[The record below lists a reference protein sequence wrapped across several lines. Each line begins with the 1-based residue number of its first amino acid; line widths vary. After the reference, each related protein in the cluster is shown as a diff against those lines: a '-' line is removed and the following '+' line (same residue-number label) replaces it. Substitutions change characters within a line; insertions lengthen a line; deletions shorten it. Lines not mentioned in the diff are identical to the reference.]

1 MVSVKELPKKS
12 YFLGFMSYCS
22 HDPSAAMIEL
32 INDNGQLDYKMV
44 HFEEGMLSRRKKS
57 YHFPT
62 RSIAACLEYFRIGIE
77 DVSHVVT
84 DFMDNQSFIDTSLNY
99 RHLIGDYIRQN
110 LNLTPNQIVKPIYH
124 HNAHAMSAWIGS
136 GFQDAAFLAI
146 DGLGSLQ
153 STHTVF
159 TSESGDLKQLFSQT
173 TPGIGSL
180 YSLITELIGFK
191 TGEEGKTMGLAPYGK
206 GLHISKGFPVID
218 FKAKYNG
225 LSVDYSE
232 IINRSPNKRLMTDF
246 GISNWPSDNLYNDFR
261 AHLAYAVQNELEKCL
276 LHLAKEISRTTG
288 KLKLCLSGGVALN
301 CVANEFL
308 AESGIFNE
316 IYVFPDSGDSGLPVG
331 LAFQGVRNAVNS
343 DQWRQILNLHHYP
356 KFSPDE
362 TIPIVQSN
370 SLDPLPWEPIDQ
382 NYILDQIEQNSVVAV
397 FYGGSEYGPRAL
409 GRRSFLA
416 NSTHPEMKKILN
428 EKIKHREAY
437 RPFAPICLSE
447 DFSNFFVSCH
457 KNHENMTYAV
467 KTTELAKITI
477 PAVVHVDGTSR
488 VQIATKDCGIT
499 YELLLGMKKRF
510 GYGILINTSMN
521 DNDEPIVFDQ
531 LDALSCFIRTSAE
544 ILILNN
550 KMLIKNKFDV
560 NNLLLQNIESEVKTK
575 NLIRFESALNKI
587 LKKNLSSLDLFLKEY
602 LFISTYFTKHATRLR
617 LIQIVIDIKSG
628 IREPFARLIVSNKEL
643 DTLKKILDDNFCLL
657 EGLSDTLLIIDDSFK
672 SINLIH
678 EGDFIISYNLSNL
691 LRDYIAL
698 GFFNINKVD
707 IFYDT
712 NDFPLQRA
720 IFMESKNTDA
730 IEKILNSYEGLAA
743 LNINSAFDVD

>member
-1 MVSVKELPKKS
+1 MVTVKEPPKKS

-32 INDNGQLDYKMV
+32 VDDNGQLDYKMV
-44 HFEEGMLSRRKKS
+44 HFEEGMLSRKKKS

-62 RSIAACLEYFRIGIE
+62 RAIAACLDYFHIGIE
-77 DVSHVVT
+77 DVSNVIT
-84 DFMDNQSFIDTSLNY
+84 DFMDNRSFTNTSLNY

-110 LNLTPNQIVKPIYH
+110 LNLTPNQITMPINH
-124 HNAHAMSAWIGS
+124 HKAHAMSAWIGS

-159 TSESGDLKQLFSQT
+159 TSESGDLKEVFSQT

-191 TGEEGKTMGLAPYGK
+191 AGEEGKTMGLAPYGK
-206 GLHISKGFPVID
+206 ELHTLKGFPVID
-218 FKAKYNG
+218 FKATYHG

-232 IINRSPNKRLMTDF
+232 IIKRSPAKRLMTDF

-276 LHLAKEISRTTG
+276 LHLAKEIRRTTG
-288 KLKLCLSGGVALN
+288 KLELCLSGGVALN
-301 CVANEFL
+301 CVANEIL

-316 IYVFPDSGDSGLPVG
+316 IYVFPDSADSGLPVG
-331 LAFQGVRNAVNS
+331 LAFQGVRNVVNP
-343 DQWRQILNLHHYP
+343 DQWRQILNLRHFP

-362 TIPIVQSN
+362 TIPISQTIC
-370 SLDPLPWEPIDQ
+370 LDRLPWEPIDQ
-382 NYILDQIEQNSVVAV
+382 NYILDQIERNSVVAV
-397 FYGGSEYGPRAL
+397 FFGGSEYGPRAL

-416 NSTHPEMKKILN
+416 NSTHPEMKKVLN

-447 DFSNFFVSCH
+447 DFSDFFVSSH
-457 KNHENMTYAV
+457 KNHEAMTYAV
-467 KTTELAKITI
+467 KTTELAKSTI

-510 GYGILINTSMN
+510 GFGILINTSMN
-521 DNDEPIVFDQ
+521 DNDEPIVFDE
-531 LDALSCFIRTSAE
+531 LDALSCFIRTGAE

-550 KMLIKNKFDV
+550 KMLLKNKFDV
-560 NNLLLQNIESEVKTK
+560 DNLLLQSIESEVKTK
-575 NLIRFESALNKI
+575 NLVRFESALGKI
-587 LKKNLSSLDLFLKEY
+587 LNKNLSSLDLFLKEY
-602 LFISTYFTKHATRLR
+602 LYISTFFTKHATRLR
-617 LIQIVIDIKSG
+617 LVRIIIDIKSG
-628 IREPFARLIVSNKEL
+628 FRDPFTRLLVSNKEIS
-643 DTLKKILDDNFCLL
+643 TLKEILGDNFFLL
-657 EGLSDTLLIIDDSFK
+657 EDISDKLLIIDDSVK
-672 SINLIH
+672 SMDLIRG
-678 EGDFIISYNLSNL
+678 GDFVISYNLSNL
-691 LRDYIAL
+691 LRDYARL
-698 GFFNINKVD
+698 GLIKTDKVE

-712 NDFPLQRA
+712 NDFPIQRA
-720 IFMESKNTDA
+720 IFLETKSTDA
-730 IEKILNSYEGLAA
+730 IEKILSSYEGLAA
-743 LNINSAFDVD
+743 LDINSAFDID